1 MLFFS
6 GWFNDSPVPIADY
19 NWYGAYGNDP
29 AAKNEYKDALELDY
43 VFDYPKMHE
52 VVGDSKEGHFVTQ

>member
-1 MLFFS
+1 M
-6 GWFNDSPVPIADY
+6 PIADY

-29 AAKNEYKDALELDY
+29 AAKNEYKDALDLDY

-52 VVGDSKEGHFVTQ
+52 VVGDSKEGHYGTQ